1 MSVFQSTI
9 EISQRFSRDFHLGIF
24 CGGDIWKNEIAKIPV
39 SQFWWSNR
47 QKNALDE
54 LYTLD
59 KKYFAFDVILTHFGA
74 ETHMWLW
81 GVWKQ
86 LWWALTFFEKTHM
99 CGEGVKLSEI
109 TYILKVRRVQI
120 DMEPQLRVFL
130 QNVSKLA
137 TFLASSSEILKL
149 LQSV

>member
-1 MSVFQSTI
+1 
-9 EISQRFSRDFHLGIF
+9 
-24 CGGDIWKNEIAKIPV
+24 
-39 SQFWWSNR
+39 
-47 QKNALDE
+47 
-54 LYTLD
+54 
-59 KKYFAFDVILTHFGA
+59 
-74 ETHMWLW
+74 
-81 GVWKQ
+81 
-86 LWWALTFFEKTHM
+86 M